1 MQARFT
7 NAWDHEI
14 TWKHKKSIDKTKNG
28 ENVPN
33 LGLFEVLLIQC
44 NLVDSQYQQKF
55 EVLFCMLNKSY
66 VHLLNVET
74 SNLVFL
80 SLIKL
85 S

>member
-14 TWKHKKSIDKTKNG
+14 TWKHKKLIDKTKNG

>member
-14 TWKHKKSIDKTKNG
+14 TWKYKKLIDKTKNG